1 MAGKHIFCA
10 HHPWVPNGG
19 PAGLERSAS
28 SACSA
33 GGTGS
38 ALSGR
43 GGGTP
48 GPVGPTRG
56 LLPLL
61 GSGRQPIQYAQVHVT
76 TSQVGQRQ
84 PYWGRVGNEWGEGG
98 GGWTRPLVGPGWPNS
113 RPSVGQQNK
122 KEAHTPTMQYI
133 FKHFCPLLAVFCI
146 LFLTLG
152 LFWPLLWRDLAVF
165 AHFWLCLAFFP
176 LLAAVSFFWLLLTT
190 LG

>member
-1 MAGKHIFCA
+1 M
-10 HHPWVPNGG
+10 PNGG

-98 GGWTRPLVGPGWPNS
+98 GVGPGPWS
-113 RPSVGQQNK
+113 ALVGQTVGHGWGGSANK